1 MVKANRLELD
11 HGLTGVAPYVR
22 PVHNGTFMWGGGG
35 EGGIWLLLCMNSLKN
50 ILAVHDFLPFWVLA
64 DT

>member
-22 PVHNGTFMWGGGG
+22 PVHNGTFMWGGG
-35 EGGIWLLLCMNSLKN
+35 EGRYGCSY
-50 ILAVHDFLPFWVLA
+50 A
-64 DT
+64 